1 LLRLYI
7 AGDLN
12 DLSSA
17 GKFKV
22 HLRTKGLRKDQN
34 VAILDMTAIF
44 SKMDRDAIG
53 SAEFSQNSRSHRIGF
68 DGSACLTHRGYV
80 IDIYAQFN
88 HAHTVC

>member
-1 LLRLYI
+1 
-7 AGDLN
+7 LN
-12 DLSSA
+12 NFRSA

-22 HLRTKGLRKDQN
+22 HLRTEGLRKDQN